1 MLEIDKPLDRSLFL
15 SQDVDQE
22 SISEII
28 EKIILINKDDER
40 LKKIYKAFNLIY
52 TPEPI
57 ELYIDSYGG
66 DVYSCYG
73 LISVIENSKIPVH
86 TIVTGSA
93 MSSGFMILI
102 SGHKRFAHRL
112 STVLYHQLSH
122 DTWGKIGDTE
132 IEVDETKRLQKILEQ
147 EVVNK
152 TKIKMEKLKEIK
164 KTKTDW
170 YISPEEALK
179 LNIVDFII

>member
-1 MLEIDKPLDRSLFL
+1 MLEIEKPLDRSLFL

-73 LISVIENSKIPVH
+73 LISVMENSKIPVH

-102 SGHKRFAHRL
+102 SGHKRFAHKL
-112 STVLYHQLSH
+112 ST
-122 DTWGKIGDTE
+122 
-132 IEVDETKRLQKILEQ
+132 
-147 EVVNK
+147 
-152 TKIKMEKLKEIK
+152 
-164 KTKTDW
+164 
-170 YISPEEALK
+170 P
-179 LNIVDFII
+179 

>member
-1 MLEIDKPLDRSLFL
+1 MLEVEKPLDRSLFL
-15 SQDVDQE
+15 SKDVDQE

-40 LKKIYKAFNLIY
+40 LIKLYKAFNLEY

-57 ELYIDSYGG
+57 ELFIDSYGG
-66 DVYSCYG
+66 DVYSCNG
-73 LISVIENSKIPVH
+73 LISVIENSKVPVH
-86 TIVTGSA
+86 TIVTGCA

-102 SGHKRFAHRL
+102 SGNKRFAHRL

-132 IEVDETKRLQKILEQ
+132 IEVEETKRLQKIIEQ